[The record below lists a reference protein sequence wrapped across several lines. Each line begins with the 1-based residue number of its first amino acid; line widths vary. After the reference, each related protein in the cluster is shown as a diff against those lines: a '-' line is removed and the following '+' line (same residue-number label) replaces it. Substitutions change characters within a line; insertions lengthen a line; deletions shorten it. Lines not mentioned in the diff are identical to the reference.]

1 MVFLLVLL
9 AWRIWAADQSSTNT
23 PAPAP
28 STNQPSALVKSVE
41 HLEEHYMT
49 FGLDRVAP
57 LRDYKLFGEPLWKYL
72 AFLVYILL
80 AFYFSKLIDFVT
92 RTWLKRFTRHTE
104 TQIDDLL
111 LDLLH
116 GPLKIVVFVV
126 LLNIGLNIFD
136 WSEKTQ
142 AFLSKGLILV
152 VAGALTYLTIKV
164 LNLLLDIW
172 KRRSVPEGDRKFD
185 EQLFSVIRKSV
196 NIFVIVVA
204 TLVTAQNMGIN
215 ITAAIT
221 SLSIGG
227 LAVGLAAQD
236 TLANLF
242 GAVAVFMDKP
252 FRVGDQI
259 KLDGAE
265 GTVESVGLRSTRVR
279 NPEGHLQAVPN
290 KTMGNAIITN
300 ITQRGSIRTVLNF
313 AFPQTLPSAKL
324 KRALSI
330 LKEVY
335 AGNPMTQDVSIGFSQ
350 FTGPNMVVQVQH
362 RWKGTDSQKCL
373 VGMQDMNLAVKER
386 FEAEGITLADKP

>member
-1 MVFLLVLL
+1 MKVSFRTVFRGVMVFLLVLL
-9 AWRIWAADQSSTNT
+9 AWSVWAADQSATNT
-23 PAPAP
+23 PAPAA

-49 FGLDRVAP
+49 FGLDHLAL
-57 LRDYKLFGEPLWKYL
+57 LREHRLFGEALWKYL
-72 AFLVYILL
+72 AFLTYLLL
-80 AFYFSKLIDFVT
+80 AFYVSKLIDFVT
-92 RTWLKRFTRHTE
+92 RIWLKRVTSRTE
-104 TQIDDLL
+104 TTMDDLL

-136 WSEKTQ
+136 WSERTQ
-142 AFLSKGLILV
+142 ALLSKGLILV

-172 KRRSVPEGDRKFD
+172 KRRNPPEGDRKFD
-185 EQLFSVIRKSV
+185 DQLFSVIRKSV

-204 TLVTAQNMGIN
+204 ILVTAQNMGIN

-242 GAVAVFMDKP
+242 GAVAVFVDKP

-313 AFPQTLPSAKL
+313 AFPQTLPSAKV
-324 KRALSI
+324 KRAVAI
-330 LKEVY
+330 LQEIY
-335 AGNPMTQDVSIGFSQ
+335 RANPNTHDVWISF
-350 FTGPNMVVQVQH
+350 
-362 RWKGTDSQKCL
+362 
-373 VGMQDMNLAVKER
+373 
-386 FEAEGITLADKP
+386 